1 MNTNPNNKIEFD
13 LKDYL
18 EKNFGEVKGQI
29 KQVDENLRIEIK
41 RVDEGLKA
49 EIKQVDESLKAE
61 IKRVDN
67 KIDKVDAKVD
77 RLAENHLHHI
87 QRSMT
92 WLIGIGTTVSLT
104 IIGLL
109 TKMAFF

>member
-1 MNTNPNNKIEFD
+1 MTNNKIEFD

-18 EKNFGEVKGQI
+18 EKNFGEVKDQI
-29 KQVDENLRIEIK
+29 KQVDENL
-41 RVDEGLKA
+41 
-49 EIKQVDESLKAE
+49 KAE
-61 IKRVDN
+61 IKR
-67 KIDKVDAKVD
+67 VDAKVD